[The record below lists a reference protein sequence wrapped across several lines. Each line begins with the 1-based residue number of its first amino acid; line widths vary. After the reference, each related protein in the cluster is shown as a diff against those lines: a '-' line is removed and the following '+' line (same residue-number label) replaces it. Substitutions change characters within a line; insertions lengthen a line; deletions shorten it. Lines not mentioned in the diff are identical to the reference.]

1 MAGSQAV
8 GSRAGKPISH
18 ARPQG
23 GTLGRLALLPAA
35 IAAFA
40 ALALA
45 GCVGMR
51 HISADA
57 PPGFSLAGTWK
68 LDPHLSTDT
77 AALLRSMV
85 RRPKGK
91 RSQNGGGT
99 NTPFDA
105 GGRSRG
111 RRGPGGEFP
120 GGGGQGG
127 GTAGGGTGAGPD
139 AQTGPADAAGP
150 SGSEIV
156 MGMPPDVSLQRQVLS
171 GGDYLKIE
179 QQPGA
184 FVVWNGATSQSF
196 VPGERAVVSVP
207 TGVADQRS
215 GYHGKSYWIELRPQV
230 GPSVTERFQLSDD
243 GKQLIETIEIGSDGR
258 VRSLKVKRVYVPARS
273 IPTLVPGAN

>member
-1 MAGSQAV
+1 
-8 GSRAGKPISH
+8 
-18 ARPQG
+18 
-23 GTLGRLALLPAA
+23 
-35 IAAFA
+35 
-40 ALALA
+40 
-45 GCVGMR
+45 MR
-51 HISADA
+51 HVSADA

-77 AALLRSMV
+77 EALLRHMV

-91 RSQNGGGT
+91 GSQDGGGA
-99 NTPFDA
+99 NTPFGA
-105 GGRSRG
+105 GGRGHG

-120 GGGGQGG
+120 GGGGPGG
-127 GTAGGGTGAGPD
+127 GAPGGGAGGGADSQGLAG
-139 AQTGPADAAGP
+139 AAGP

-184 FVVWNGATSQSF
+184 FVVWNGATSHSF
-196 VPGERAVVSVP
+196 VPGEHAVVSVP
-207 TGVADQRS
+207 SGVADRRS
-215 GYHGKSYWIELRPQV
+215 GYHGKAYWIELRPQV
-230 GPSVTERFQLSDD
+230 GPSVTERFQLADD